1 MADKNNV
8 TLKFDIGI
16 NNREIQKNF
25 NAALGNIK
33 AFITNV
39 NKAFS
44 KMAVSKNETT
54 SDSKE
59 IKAMLKLKNDFVKPS
74 SILGDGK
81 TYSSLKKESDDATNS
96 IVNNGDKIKNSNKK
110 VKDSF
115 SELQIVGIYGFRLI
129 ARKFRQ
135 AISDMSSAGAK
146 LYELNSRFGL
156 IFDELANKA
165 EAFAEKLSNAYGINE
180 ATIKENMLK
189 LYTLGQNAG
198 FSNKKALEL
207 TKTMSRLGIEI
218 ASVWDV
224 PIEEATGNLI
234 SALQGLPR
242 AMKKYGSYVGTQE
255 IKEFFNK
262 YLTSKGMQPLTRELT
277 RQEKV
282 LGVYLK
288 SLSDLGYSFG
298 DFERTVTSTANQTK
312 ILQETL
318 LTLKQIGGSL
328 INTVLSPVLIFVNKI
343 LKTISNMAKSIQK
356 TPIWLQKTIGGLML
370 FVLIVPSV
378 IGSISLFLYY
388 STKMR
393 LSLQSIS
400 EHLGKSSLRMIE
412 FGKVATK
419 VAGTIAL
426 IAGFIISLQMVI
438 DSFNTKVKN
447 SADNGKDSL
456 NDEADAAK
464 NLKKT
469 LTSFDD
475 VNIFSQSEGEG
486 TLAGL
491 DIDEYLES
499 IGYVGD
505 ELTNL
510 NDLFK
515 ESTILAQGLSIA
527 LLIIDSVGLIVNVI
541 KNWKVFS
548 DLLLKSYIWIQNNIQ
563 AIGAWSLIAIGVVSI
578 IKSIVDIFNKWGDMS
593 TGQRIVSIIMT
604 IASAMFILAAAIA
617 AIKGKF
623 VTASILAGVGAFVAA
638 GNSAIIGN
646 IAKQNSGTTA
656 NNVGSNTNVV
666 SSAYNNT
673 QANDLGASISN
684 AVMSGMSVTR
694 QSGDNRP
701 INISINVDE
710 EYIYRSY
717 NKVAKQNGVI

>member
-16 NNREIQKNF
+16 DNKEIQRNF

-33 AFITNV
+33 SFFTNV
-39 NKAFS
+39 NKAFA

-54 SDSKE
+54 SDSKQ

-96 IVNNGDKIKNSNKK
+96 IVDNGDKIKNSNKK

-135 AISDMSSAGAK
+135 AILDMSSAGAK

-156 IFDELANKA
+156 IFDELTNKA
-165 EAFAEKLSNAYGINE
+165 ETFAEKLSSAYGINE

-343 LKTISNMAKSIQK
+343 LKTISNMSKSLQK

-393 LSLQSIS
+393 LSLKSIS

-419 VAGTIAL
+419 LAGTIAL
-426 IAGFIISLQMVI
+426 IAGFIISLQMVL
-438 DSFNTKVKN
+438 DSFNTKVKD
-447 SADNGKDSL
+447 SADDGKDSL

-475 VNIFSQSEGEG
+475 VNIFNQSEGEG

-515 ESTILAQGLSIA
+515 ESTTLAQGLSIA
-527 LLIIDSVGLIVNVI
+527 LLIIDTVGLIVNVI
-541 KNWKVFS
+541 KSWETFS

-563 AIGAWSLIAIGVVSI
+563 AIGAWSLITIGVVLI

-638 GNSAIIGN
+638 GNPAIIGN

-684 AVMSGMSVTR
+684 AVMSGMSLTR

-717 NKVAKQNGVI
+717 NKVAKQNGVM